1 MRRVIS
7 MILVALVVTLLCGVA
22 FADQPAAAD
31 SKAKPSEGQAVFT
44 KYKCSSCHSIE
55 AAGIKKK
62 PVEGDE
68 AETEGAKPPDLSGV
82 GVTRD
87 AAWMTK
93 FLNKEEKIEAK
104 VHPKKFRGTPAELQ
118 KLTAWLAT
126 LKDEAAAKKMKES
139 EASNAKTSA
148 AGAAKTGEAKEGE
161 MKEGD
166 AKGGK

>member
-7 MILVALVVTLLCGVA
+7 MVLATLVGTMLCGVA

-62 PVEGDE
+62 PIEGEE

-82 GVTRD
+82 GVERD

-93 FLNKEEKIEAK
+93 FLSKEEKIEGK
-104 VHPKKFRGTPAELQ
+104 VHPKKFRGTPAEFQ

-126 LKDEAAAKKMKES
+126 LKDEAAAKKMKEN
-139 EASNAKTSA
+139 EHAAAKTGEATGA
-148 AGAAKTGEAKEGE
+148 AGAAKTGEAKEG
-161 MKEGD
+161 D